1 MSINNEEEFKI
12 DLNHKTYLINISILE
27 DQLSL
32 VLTLLD
38 KSPKQYSG
46 FFSLGELRIS
56 SKIFH
61 HTNSLF
67 EAKEI
72 IKRTVIKKQ
81 LLINE
86 DEHKAKIIFD
96 TGLGSDSIPFP
107 IILFRDLNVN
117 HLTKSQTLEE
127 LKKAMNN
134 NNKNKIM
141 KMSPLNNKQNL
152 KSQIDENNHQNNLLK
167 GSIGNN
173 INNKMLNNNFDDI
186 NLGKSIVI
194 NNVTFNNNI
203 ISKRTKENNL
213 DNIKNNNLNN
223 PNLSYKKFDLT
234 NNVYTNKT
242 NANKNDAMNFIE
254 KNNKILYNMY
264 NNMNNNKNINS
275 SYYNNLQNS
284 FYKTIF

>member
-27 DQLSL
+27 NQLSL
-32 VLTLLD
+32 VLTLFH

-81 LLINE
+81 LSINE

-96 TGLGSDSIPFP
+96 TGLSSDSIPFP

-127 LKKAMNN
+127 LKKIMNNNN

-141 KMSPLNNKQNL
+141 KMSPLNNQKNKKKQIN
-152 KSQIDENNHQNNLLK
+152 KNSNQNILLK

-173 INNKMLNNNFDDI
+173 INK
-186 NLGKSIVI
+186 
-194 NNVTFNNNI
+194 I
-203 ISKRTKENNL
+203 I
-213 DNIKNNNLNN
+213 IKCL
-223 PNLSYKKFDLT
+223 L
-234 NNVYTNKT
+234 
-242 NANKNDAMNFIE
+242 I
-254 KNNKILYNMY
+254 IL
-264 NNMNNNKNINS
+264 IA
-275 SYYNNLQNS
+275 L
-284 FYKTIF
+284 I